1 LDLLED
7 LGYRR
12 GGASTSPNKVAN
24 PTADQL
30 SLTTSLQNAPLNTEY
45 TTSYQQDKHFG
56 TNQYSIAE
64 DVQEI
69 QTEILTKGPVEAQ
82 YEYIVYG
89 GFYSYRGIYF
99 DNGDSSLST
108 SFIPGVYQH
117 VMGTYAGRH
126 AVKILG
132 WGTEDGTPY
141 WLVANSWGAQ

>member
-1 LDLLED
+1 LDLLEE

-12 GGASTSPNKVAN
+12 GGASTSPNKVTN

-56 TNQYSIAE
+56 TDQYSIAE

-89 GFYSYRGIYF
+89 GFYSYR
-99 DNGDSSLST
+99 
-108 SFIPGVYQH
+108 GVYQH